1 MRAVANIVWQTECAK
16 TSVVFHAASNNPT
29 PRMWTTLRDCDT
41 SEMREKRTIRKRT
54 SNVYVYLATK
64 G

>member
-1 MRAVANIVWQTECAK
+1 MHAVANIVWQTECAK
-16 TSVVFHAASNNPT
+16 TSVVSYAASNNPT
-29 PRMWTTLRDCDT
+29 TRMWTTLRDCDT